1 MQYNYSKWWSFFDKQ
16 DGWIEEKRSF
26 MKELKEKAR
35 EEFIPINIH
44 MSAFWNNSIHKDRR
58 MHIHLNDSWDNKKF
72 AKSFIKKS
80 NIQRLLQWYDKVPN
94 KSDIIDSLSI
104 LFDTCLLPNIFQFTW
119 LTEDK
124 LKETINDYM
133 DGRITYEQYR
143 SVFDLSKLNDKK
155 MQEMYSPSS
164 GWYTWTRMDRLVTV
178 GKKRMDENLKLIRSK
193 IKPVDKV
200 SYEENFRTW
209 KRINRGFMN
218 GTSYKPLKSKTVEE
232 IKKKKLFVIIDCSWS
247 MWSSNGEGE
256 PSREAISFAWACFNS
271 GLFDMKYVILHASE
285 WWRNIQPELAKW
297 QLVSFHWGWEWFE
310 VLQDNLE
317 REWIKGCDYTVVLTD
332 LCIWADAE
340 QWLYNYIKWTKHI
353 ILSFQNSWTLKGMN
367 VRTVKTN
374 KDIIN
379 SLFTLV
385 WR

>member
-1 MQYNYSKWWSFFDKQ
+1 MNDKRAF
-16 DGWIEEKRSF
+16 I
-26 MKELKEKAR
+26 KELKEKAR
-35 EEFIPINIH
+35 EEFIPININI
-44 MSAFWNNSIHKDRR
+44 SSFWNNSIHKDRR
-58 MHIHLNDSWDNKKF
+58 MYIHINDMYNNRRLAEKFVQKK
-72 AKSFIKKS
+72 
-80 NIQRLLQWYDKVPN
+80 NINRILQWYDKVPN
-94 KSDIIDSLSI
+94 KSDIIDSLSM
-104 LFDTCLLPNIFQFTW
+104 LFDTCWYEWIKNFTW
-119 LTEDK
+119 GMANEK
-124 LKETINDYM
+124 IKKTIDDYM

-143 SVFDLSKLNDKK
+143 AIFDTSRLNEEK
-155 MQEMYSPSS
+155 MQEIFAPSS
-164 GWYTWTRMDRLVTV
+164 GWYTWTGLSKLVTV
-178 GKKRMDENLKLIRSK
+178 GKKRMEENLKLIHSK

-218 GTSYKPLKSKTVEE
+218 GTSYKPLKSKTIEE

-247 MWSSNGEGE
+247 MGSSNSDWE

-271 GLFDMKYVILHASE
+271 GLFDMQYVILHSSE
-285 WWRNIQPELAKW
+285 WWRNIQPELSKW
-297 QLVSFHWGWEWFE
+297 KLVSFHWGGEWFE

-317 REWIKGCDYTVVLTD
+317 REWIKSCDYTVVLTD
-332 LCIWADAE
+332 LCIGSNAE
-340 QWLYNYIKWTKHI
+340 QWLYDYIKWTKHI
-353 ILSFQNSWTLKGMN
+353 ILSFQNSGTLKGMN